1 MWYAAAGYKAGR
13 PYTYSDV
20 AMETV
25 LTIQAYLRLPLRAMQ
40 GFIEAWFAQSG
51 LDLKC
56 PDYTTLCRR
65 RKSLNIRLRHTPA
78 QGPLH
83 LVIDGTGLKISG
95 EGEWKRRIHGTDGKR
110 RGWRKL
116 HLALDRFSHQV
127 VAKVLTDKD
136 IHDSEVFEELMRQAA
151 ASGRPIK
158 SVKADGAYDTAGC
171 YKAAHAHKA
180 VLTTPPRRG
189 ATVQCPHIITRDQK
203 IFYIHG
209 AVHLFDTGTE
219 LEKYT
224 WVNTDKRLIEQARE
238 ALSNNLFPLFVA
250 EGKSA
255 SKLQKI
261 KHQPYLHHC
270 YKSFLKE
277 IKEGKRKSDSKK
289 SLFVFGHSLADTD
302 KHIFDKIGKGT
313 ISSLFISIYGDQFT
327 EDNQRIIKKAQN
339 LKALRDQH
347 PLDIYFYSA
356 ESAQVWGQP

>member
-1 MWYAAAGYKAGR
+1 MVEILTFEQAISASGTAKRHLLLGNGFSIACERRIFNYNSLYAEAAEAIQR
-13 PYTYSDV
+13 DMP
-20 AMETV
+20 
-25 LTIQAYLRLPLRAMQ
+25 QAYALFEQLDIKDFEEVIRRLEYAKSVLPFYL
-40 GFIEAWFAQSG
+40 
-51 LDLKC
+51 
-56 PDYTTLCRR
+56 PDDHTTLYTMGSHADQLKDILIATIANKHPDFPGSISDEKFMACRTFL
-65 RKSLNIRLRHTPA
+65 SYFINPT
-78 QGPLH
+78 
-83 LVIDGTGLKISG
+83 VN
-95 EGEWKRRIHGTDGKR
+95 DGKIYTLNYDLLLY
-110 RGWRKL
+110 WTLL
-116 HLALDRFSHQV
+116 HKPD
-127 VAKVLTDKD
+127 DKKEND
-136 IHDSEVFEELMRQAA
+136 LSIN
-151 ASGRPIK
+151 
-158 SVKADGAYDTAGC
+158 DGFGKDEPEDDYIVWKNED
-171 YKAAHAHKA
+171 H
-180 VLTTPPRRG
+180 
-189 ATVQCPHIITRDQK
+189 TRDQK

-224 WVNTDKRLIEQARE
+224 WVNTDKRLIDQARE

-289 SLFVFGHSLADTD
+289 SLFIFGHSLADTD